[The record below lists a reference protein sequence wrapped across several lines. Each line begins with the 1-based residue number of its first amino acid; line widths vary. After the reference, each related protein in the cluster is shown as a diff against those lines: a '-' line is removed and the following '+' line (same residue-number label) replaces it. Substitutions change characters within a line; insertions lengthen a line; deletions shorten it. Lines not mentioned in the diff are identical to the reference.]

1 MYIYLD
7 KRSYT
12 IRTRKQWTQTKIK
25 KLRTTCLISEN
36 KIEMKKIQ
44 LFIYYE
50 NLKTFGQNYVI
61 SLLFLKMIKM
71 HKKVIIPSISLLHFF
86 IFQNNTFIIGLVK
99 LCNSEQSSVA
109 QTKRLVEIDFHNS
122 CAKTHSFF
130 LLSFHT
136 YNRPP
141 SGSR

>member
-25 KLRTTCLISEN
+25 KFRTTCLISEN

-50 NLKTFGQNYVI
+50 NLKTIGQNYVI
-61 SLLFLKMIKM
+61 SPLFLKMIKM

-86 IFQNNTFIIGLVK
+86 
-99 LCNSEQSSVA
+99 
-109 QTKRLVEIDFHNS
+109 
-122 CAKTHSFF
+122 
-130 LLSFHT
+130 LSFKIILL
-136 YNRPP
+136 
-141 SGSR
+141 